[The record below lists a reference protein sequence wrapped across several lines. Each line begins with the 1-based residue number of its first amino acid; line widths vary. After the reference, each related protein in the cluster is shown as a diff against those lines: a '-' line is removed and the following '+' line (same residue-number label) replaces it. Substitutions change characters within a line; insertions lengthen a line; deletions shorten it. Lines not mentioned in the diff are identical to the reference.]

1 MKLLADSTLQSYV
14 TPAAFSGF
22 IAAKHDINFSPTFD
36 TFDQVN
42 PDIYIADADKLTEAV
57 FKNIEERPAL
67 KVFIVQKTGL
77 DTEHPN
83 KQKVLDRFGNIFTWI
98 LDGGHADLLLYNNA
112 QFHNRYKAD
121 IITIQDNESPLLKD
135 IIFPDDIIFRI
146 FSINIINHNNYCGF
160 AVESIRKNL
169 YKSSRLSFSTG
180 DHYYNSIVCDCM
192 PIPMDS
198 NYLESLNTDYSTALK
213 ELKEL
218 TLNKHTNF
226 HAITSIL
233 DMAGYIQESKII
245 QNKLKEIL

>member
-1 MKLLADSTLQSYV
+1 MKLLADSTLQSYI

-22 IAAKHDINFSPTFD
+22 AAAKHDINISSTFD
-36 TFDQVN
+36 TFDRVN

-67 KVFIVQKTGL
+67 KVFIVQKTEL

-83 KQKVLDRFGNIFTWI
+83 KQKVLDRFGNTFTW
-98 LDGGHADLLLYNNA
+98 LSDNGHADLLFYSNS
-112 QFHNRYKAD
+112 QFYNRYKAD
-121 IITIQDNESPLLKD
+121 VITIQENEHPLLKN

-180 DHYYNSIVCDCM
+180 DNYYNSIMCDCM
-192 PIPMDS
+192 PISMDS
-198 NYLESLNTDYSTALK
+198 NYLESLNIDYSNNLK
-213 ELKEL
+213 
-218 TLNKHTNF
+218 
-226 HAITSIL
+226 
-233 DMAGYIQESKII
+233 
-245 QNKLKEIL
+245 